1 MSEELND
8 TQDVEIE
15 VTDTTEPDIV
25 EIQDDSEPVESQ
37 EEAVKAKSFDPK
49 KDKVDFDKPEQ
60 QEKFDYIYKQLK
72 MSDKRNAM
80 LTDFLEKQQQ
90 KVDEISSRFAQTD
103 ETEAENVLMSKIRE
117 ARDSADDAAYD
128 KAFAELVD
136 YRTNRTIEKK
146 FEEKVNGLYKKEQ
159 QEANAEAE
167 YVKNL
172 MVETNESGDYV
183 RPWLQENHPEFQNAL
198 GHLAGI
204 AYKYK
209 NDPDVLQKSLKE
221 LDQLMSDK
229 KSQTP
234 PNQRTTLQAR
244 TPNPMQGTNLTNQK
258 PKGTIKMTRAEL
270 SIAQKLGV
278 DPKRYAARRD
288 SEARKGGK

>member
-37 EEAVKAKSFDPK
+37 EEAVRAKSFDPK

-90 KVDEISSRFAQTD
+90 KIDDISTRFSQTD
-103 ETEAENVLMSKIRE
+103 EAEAEKVLMNKIRD

-128 KAFAELVD
+128 KAFAELTEF
-136 YRTNRTIEKK
+136 RANRTIEKK
-146 FEEKVNGLYKKEQ
+146 IEEKVNGIYKKE
-159 QEANAEAE
+159 AELAHKDAR
-167 YVKNL
+167 YVANL
-172 MVETNESGDYV
+172 MEETDNDGNYI
-183 RPWLQENHPEFQNAL
+183 RPWLQESNPEFQNAL
-198 GHLAGI
+198 GQLAGI
-204 AYKYK
+204 AYKYQD
-209 NDPDVLQKSLKE
+209 DPDVLQKSLQE
-221 LDQLMSDK
+221 LDRVMSSRK
-229 KSQTP
+229 TQTP